1 MPHVIQIRN
10 VPDDVHAALAEAA
23 RTRDLSLTKYLLG
36 ELDQVARRA
45 QVVRDN
51 ASIARAAQAKIRAHI
66 DRDTIL
72 AAVHEGRGD

>member
-1 MPHVIQIRN
+1 MPHVIQIRD

-36 ELDQVARRA
+36 ELDQVAKRA

-51 ASIARAAQAKIRAHI
+51 AAAARAAQAAISSPV

-72 AAVHEGRGD
+72 AAIHDGRGD